1 MFSSYHPKVHRVRP
15 RVCLPAGH
23 GPHGAAPGRTV
34 DLYQGVD
41 AGHGA
46 AGQHLPGGEA
56 PEPRAEVS
64 DGAQLTQGRVVRW
77 AQVLK
82 WTMLTCCDSWRGSWV

>member
-1 MFSSYHPKVHRVRP
+1 MLYHTKVHRVGPGP
-15 RVCLPAGH
+15 RLRLPAGH
-23 GPHGAAPGRTV
+23 GPHGAAPGRVV

-41 AGHGA
+41 AGDGA
-46 AGQHLPGGEA
+46 PGDHLPGGQA

-64 DGAQLTQGRVVRW
+64 DGAQLTQGRVVRR

-82 WTMLTCCDSWRGSWV
+82 